1 MNKLFKYFITTCIF
15 AIFLSASTSTFA
27 MSNSDFDNGIS
38 KGISYFNRG
47 LYYEA
52 KDEFQWFAD
61 YNWGKLNDGQ
71 QKYLLDYLGA
81 AKQKVRQWESKLA
94 DILEKAEARVYGI
107 AYAKAYYETYDQYTE
122 MFPPEVIDKGN
133 RYYLIDVDVIYRFKK
148 DNGFVEGHGE
158 RFKVDIF
165 NGDIEYLGGWQN
177 YDPNWYDLD

>member
-1 MNKLFKYFITTCIF
+1 MTT
-15 AIFLSASTSTFA
+15 
-27 MSNSDFDNGIS
+27 SNFDKGLS

-52 KDEFQWFAD
+52 RDEFQWFAD
-61 YNWGKLNDGQ
+61 YNWGNLNKGQ

-81 AKQKVRQWESKLA
+81 AKQKVRQWESKLT
-94 DILEKAEARVYGI
+94 DILEQAEAKVYGM

-133 RYYLIDVDVIYRFKK
+133 RYYLIDVGVIYRFKK
-148 DNGFVEGHGE
+148 DNVFVEGHAE
-158 RFKVDIF
+158 RFKVDIY
-165 NGDIEYLGGWQN
+165 NGDIEYLGGEWQN